1 MTNTQSIFSPK
12 VTIITVVFNAAQEI
26 EMTLK
31 SIFEQNYIN
40 KEVIVID
47 GASTDGTLEIIRKF
61 KHKIDFFTTEQDSGV
76 YDAMNKGI
84 KVAGTN
90 KLSAPGIGS

>member
-1 MTNTQSIFSPK
+1 
-12 VTIITVVFNAAQEI
+12 
-26 EMTLK
+26 MTLK

-61 KHKIDFFTTEQDSGV
+61 KHKIDFSLQSKIWGLRCNE
-76 YDAMNKGI
+76 
-84 KVAGTN
+84 
-90 KLSAPGIGS
+90 